1 MVGARGHEKRG
12 CRWRGRIN
20 QTGVKINC
28 KTLAS
33 RVVVL
38 SASPSL
44 SFSLSFSI
52 SLVACS
58 RGFRALSVNRV
69 TFLCVP
75 RVPRVRSFRVRSLFL
90 RARVARAAKGVRER
104 VRADSSERHRES
116 KRERE
121 REKRSVADER
131 GGRGGGTSE
140 SRGREESQRR
150 GCKVNTGG
158 KARRRPASTNAG
170 AGQRAWRPFGAGVAP
185 SCHRDA
191 AGSFWSTGAWNC
203 WQKYPW
209 TTRRP
214 TMIAVSRGNVGQQHC
229 RYRTFA
235 YGGGQRKLSDSYAM
249 NFGNF
254 SPKNMHFTILP
265 FAIFVR

>member
-38 SASPSL
+38 SVSPSL

-121 REKRSVADER
+121 REEK
-131 GGRGGGTSE
+131 
-140 SRGREESQRR
+140 RR
-150 GCKVNTGG
+150 G
-158 KARRRPASTNAG
+158 
-170 AGQRAWRPFGAGVAP
+170 
-185 SCHRDA
+185 
-191 AGSFWSTGAWNC
+191 
-203 WQKYPW
+203 
-209 TTRRP
+209 
-214 TMIAVSRGNVGQQHC
+214 
-229 RYRTFA
+229 
-235 YGGGQRKLSDSYAM
+235 
-249 NFGNF
+249 
-254 SPKNMHFTILP
+254 
-265 FAIFVR
+265 